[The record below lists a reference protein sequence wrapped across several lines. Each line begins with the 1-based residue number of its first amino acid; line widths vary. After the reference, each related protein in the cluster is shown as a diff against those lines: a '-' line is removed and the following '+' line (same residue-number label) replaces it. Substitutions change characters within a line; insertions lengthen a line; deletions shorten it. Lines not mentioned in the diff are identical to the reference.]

1 MAKYHGIIGFA
12 IQHEPSPGV
21 YVDEVVEREYFGD
34 VISSSFAN
42 QQSSLGVNDDL
53 RLNNRISIV
62 SNTFAIEN
70 LAFMRYIT
78 YMGVKWKISNIEP
91 QYPRLILSIGGVY
104 NA

>member
-1 MAKYHGIIGFA
+1 MAKYHGMIGFA
-12 IQHEPSPGV
+12 IQNEQSPGV
-21 YVDEVVEREYFGD
+21 FVDQVIEREYFGD
-34 VISSSFAN
+34 VINASFGN

-70 LAFMRYIT
+70 LAFMRYVT
-78 YMGVKWKISNIEP
+78 YMGVKWEITNVEP

>member
-1 MAKYHGIIGFA
+1 MAKYHGMIGFA
-12 IQHEPSPGV
+12 IQNEQSPGV
-21 YVDEVVEREYFGD
+21 FVDQVVEREYFGD
-34 VISSSFAN
+34 VINTSFGN

-53 RLNNRISIV
+53 RLNDRISIV

-70 LAFMRYIT
+70 LAFMRYVT
-78 YMGVKWKISNIEP
+78 YMGVKWKITNIEP

>member
-1 MAKYHGIIGFA
+1 MAKYHGMIGFA
-12 IQHEPSPGV
+12 IQNEVSPGV
-21 YVDEVVEREYFGD
+21 FVDNVVEREYFGD
-34 VISSSFAN
+34 VINASFAN
-42 QQSSLGVNDDL
+42 QQSSNGINDDL

-70 LAFMRYIT
+70 LAFMRYVT
-78 YMGVKWKISNIEP
+78 YMGVKWEISNIEP

>member
-1 MAKYHGIIGFA
+1 MAKYHGMIGFA
-12 IQHEPSPGV
+12 IQNEQSPGV
-21 YVDEVVEREYFGD
+21 FVDQVVEREYFGD
-34 VISSSFAN
+34 VINVSFGN

-53 RLNNRISIV
+53 RLNDRISIV

-70 LAFMRYIT
+70 LAFMRYVT
-78 YMGVKWKISNIEP
+78 YMGVKWKITNVEP

>member
-1 MAKYHGIIGFA
+1 MAKYHGMIGFA
-12 IQHEPSPGV
+12 IQNELSPGV
-21 YVDEVVEREYFGD
+21 FVDQVVEREYFGD
-34 VISSSFAN
+34 VINTSFGN

-70 LAFMRYIT
+70 LAFMRYVT
-78 YMGVKWKISNIEP
+78 YMGVKWEITNIEP